1 MRIVFELPEALGNIR
16 TEFLHIERKCVR
28 HVYSTLHA
36 RNRLR
41 IIITDQ
47 RASTLQ
53 YVTGKY
59 LQVTRGI
66 TSSCS
71 IHRDIQSID
80 DHPLA
85 LCVTYCPKY
94 SIILI

>member
-53 YVTGKY
+53 YVTTPPLCSLFAAELMTY
-59 LQVTRGI
+59 QATYRG
-66 TSSCS
+66 S
-71 IHRDIQSID
+71 
-80 DHPLA
+80 
-85 LCVTYCPKY
+85 
-94 SIILI
+94 